1 MYYNN
6 FFTTDDHRERNPWP
20 QESWQ
25 IKPLR
30 WHPASTIFG
39 AIFEVDRKQARLAE
53 LEAATAKQGLWDSP
67 EKAES
72 LLKERKA
79 LETVLAKWDDIAK
92 SLEDLRAYLEL
103 YDETQDPSL
112 AAEIE
117 QHADSLSVRLD
128 EMEMERMLGGEND
141 DRNAIITIQP
151 GAGGTESQDWAEMLL
166 RMYTRFVDRSGFDLE
181 VIERQAGEDAGIK
194 SVTLL
199 VSGNH
204 PYGYLKAESGVHRL
218 VRISPFDAN
227 KRRHTSFASVFVSP
241 EIDDNVQIQIN
252 ESDLKIDTLRSSG
265 AGGQHV
271 NKVESAVRITHE
283 PTGTTVLC
291 QQERSQ
297 HKNRAMAMNIL
308 RSKLYELEMRQ
319 RAEKAAEAHK
329 SKKDIAWGSQIRS
342 YVLAPYRM
350 VKDHR
355 TGHETGNVDVVLD
368 GDIIAFI
375 RKYLL
380 AAGAQGE
387 QRSA

>member
-1 MYYNN
+1 M
-6 FFTTDDHRERNPWP
+6 
-20 QESWQ
+20 S
-25 IKPLR
+25 L
-30 WHPASTIFG
+30 ASTISG
-39 AIFEVDRKQARLAE
+39 ATFEVDRKRARLNE
-53 LEAATAKQGLWDSP
+53 LEEAAAREGFWDSP

-72 LLKERKA
+72 FLKERKV
-79 LETVLAKWDDIAK
+79 LETFLAKWTEIANT
-92 SLEDLRAYLEL
+92 LEDLRAYLEL
-103 YDETQDPSL
+103 ADESEDDSL

-117 QHADSLSVRLD
+117 EHARSLADRLD
-128 EMEMERMLGGEND
+128 DLEMERMLGGESD
-141 DRNAIITIQP
+141 DRNAIMTIHA

-166 RMYTRFVDRSGFDLE
+166 RMYTRFADRSGFE
-181 VIERQAGEDAGIK
+181 VEMVERQEGEEAGIK
-194 SVTLL
+194 SVTFL
-199 VSGNH
+199 VSGDH

-241 EIDDNVQIQIN
+241 EIDDDVQIQIN
-252 ESDLKIDTLRSSG
+252 DSDLKVDTLRSGG

-283 PTGTTVLC
+283 PSGVTVLC

-297 HKNRAMAMNIL
+297 HKNRAMAMKIL

-329 SKKDIAWGSQIRS
+329 TKKDIAWGSQIRS

-355 TGHETGNVDVVLD
+355 TGHETGNVDAVLD
-368 GDIIAFI
+368 GDIMELI

-380 AAGAQGE
+380 SASAEGE

>member
-1 MYYNN
+1 
-6 FFTTDDHRERNPWP
+6 
-20 QESWQ
+20 
-25 IKPLR
+25 
-30 WHPASTIFG
+30 
-39 AIFEVDRKQARLAE
+39 
-53 LEAATAKQGLWDSP
+53 LWDSP

-72 LLKERKA
+72 LLKERKV
-79 LETVLAKWDDIAK
+79 LETVLTKWADIAK
-92 SLEDLRAYLEL
+92 SLDDLRAYLEL

-117 QHADSLSVRLD
+117 QEADSLSVRLD

-141 DRNAIITIQP
+141 DRNAIVTIHA

-166 RMYTRFVDRSGFDLE
+166 RMYTRFVDRNGFEAE
-181 VIERQAGEDAGIK
+181 VIEQQPGEDAGIK

-199 VSGNH
+199 VSGIH

-241 EIDDNVQIQIN
+241 EIDDDVQIQIN
-252 ESDLKIDTLRSSG
+252 ESDLRIDTLRSSG

-283 PTGTTVLC
+283 PTGVTVLC

-297 HKNRAMAMNIL
+297 HKNRAMAMKIL

-355 TGHETGNVDVVLD
+355 TGHETGNVDAVLD

>member
-1 MYYNN
+1 M
-6 FFTTDDHRERNPWP
+6 
-20 QESWQ
+20 
-25 IKPLR
+25 
-30 WHPASTIFG
+30 
-39 AIFEVDRKQARLAE
+39 
-53 LEAATAKQGLWDSP
+53 WDSP

-72 LLKERKA
+72 LLKESKA
-79 LETVLAKWDDIAK
+79 LETVLTKWADIAK

-103 YDETQDPSL
+103 YEETQDPSL

-117 QHADSLSVRLD
+117 QEADSLSVRLD

-141 DRNAIITIQP
+141 DRNAIVTIHA

-166 RMYTRFVDRSGFDLE
+166 RMYTHFVDRNGFDAE
-181 VIERQAGEDAGIK
+181 VIERQQGEDAGIK

-199 VSGNH
+199 VSGIH

-241 EIDDNVQIQIN
+241 EIDDDVQIQIN
-252 ESDLKIDTLRSSG
+252 ESDLRIDTLRSSG

-283 PTGTTVLC
+283 PTGVTVLC

-297 HKNRAMAMNIL
+297 HKNRAMAMKIL

-319 RAEKAAEAHK
+319 RAEKAVEAHK

-355 TGHETGNVDVVLD
+355 TGHETGNVDAVLD

>member
-1 MYYNN
+1 
-6 FFTTDDHRERNPWP
+6 
-20 QESWQ
+20 
-25 IKPLR
+25 
-30 WHPASTIFG
+30 
-39 AIFEVDRKQARLAE
+39 
-53 LEAATAKQGLWDSP
+53 LWDSP

-79 LETVLAKWDDIAK
+79 LETVLTKWADIAK
-92 SLEDLRAYLEL
+92 SLDDLRAYLEL
-103 YDETQDPSL
+103 HEETQDSSL
-112 AAEIE
+112 ADEIE
-117 QHADSLSVRLD
+117 QEADSLSVRLD

-141 DRNAIITIQP
+141 DRNAIVTIHA

-166 RMYTRFVDRSGFDLE
+166 RMYTRFVDRNGFDAE
-181 VIERQAGEDAGIK
+181 VIEQQPGEDAGIK

-241 EIDDNVQIQIN
+241 EIDDDVQIQIN
-252 ESDLKIDTLRSSG
+252 ESDLRIDTLRSSG

-271 NKVESAVRITHE
+271 NKVESAVRITHD
-283 PTGTTVLC
+283 PTGITVLC

-297 HKNRAMAMNIL
+297 HKNRAMAMKIL

-355 TGHETGNVDVVLD
+355 TGHETGNVEAVLD